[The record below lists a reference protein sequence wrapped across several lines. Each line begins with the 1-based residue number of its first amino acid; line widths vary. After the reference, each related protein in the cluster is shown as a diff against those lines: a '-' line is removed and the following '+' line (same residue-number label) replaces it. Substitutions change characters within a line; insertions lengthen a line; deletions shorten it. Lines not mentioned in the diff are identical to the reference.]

1 MHKLKTL
8 ALATATASLIA
19 LSPLAAHAE
28 DGDLGRQLSE
38 ARQEGSVWTALAINR
53 HLNPFKIDVDVES
66 GTATLSG
73 TVETDIDRDLAEQ
86 VALGIDG
93 VEEVDNRL
101 KVDADVER
109 RTSGEPTLSSRFSD
123 ATLTATVK
131 SKLLWNR
138 HTEGLD
144 INVTTQNGVVTLEGE
159 ASNSAASEL
168 AERLAEDT
176 DGVRDVRNKLRVS
189 ATDTTAANAQDALDD
204 AGEAISDAWITS
216 KVKSS
221 FLLSSNLDGLD
232 IKVET
237 RDGKVTLTGTVQ
249 SSAEK
254 ALAVET
260 AENLRGVKGVNADG
274 LRVAG

>member
-8 ALATATASLIA
+8 ALATATASLIV

-93 VEEVDNRL
+93 VEKVDNRL

-260 AENLRGVKGVNADG
+260 AENLRGVKDVNADG

>member
-19 LSPLAAHAE
+19 LSPLAAHAQN
-28 DGDLGRQLSE
+28 GDLDRQLSD
-38 ARQEGSVWTALAINR
+38 ARQEGSVWTAIALNR

-66 GTATLSG
+66 GTAILTG
-73 TVETDIDRDLAEQ
+73 TVESDIDRDLAEQ

-93 VEEVDNRL
+93 VNKVDNRL
-101 KVDADVER
+101 QVDANVGSR
-109 RTSGEPTLSSRFSD
+109 ASGEPTLSDRFSD

-138 HTEGLD
+138 HTEGLN
-144 INVTTQNGVVTLEGE
+144 INVTTQNGVVTLDGE

-176 DGVRDVRNKLRVS
+176 DGVRAVRNNLRVS
-189 ATDTTAANAQDALDD
+189 ATDTTAGKVQDA
-204 AGEAISDAWITS
+204 ANNVGEAITDAWITS

-237 RDGKVTLTGTVQ
+237 RNGKVTLTGTVK

-254 ALAVET
+254 SLAVET
-260 AENLRGVKGVNADG
+260 AQNLRGVKDVNADG